1 MLWNLSYNREVK
13 SEMRTKM
20 RNIPVLGVILM
31 VFLACLP
38 VSGLAEPDSPGNRG
52 INNFFDFVRQ
62 TNETTASGNKSLDEA
77 KELLKNMTSQ
87 SEEMLNQSQEEYA
100 EAKNESGM
108 NSSNLQDFE
117 AMMSG
122 IEQLIN
128 TMTDLIDSAVTIID
142 RITAFTK
149 KIST

>member
-1 MLWNLSYNREVK
+1 MRRNLP
-13 SEMRTKM
+13 
-20 RNIPVLGVILM
+20 PVLGVTFI
-31 VFLACLP
+31 VFLACLSVP
-38 VSGLAEPDSPGNRG
+38 GLAEPNSPGNSS
-52 INNFFDFVRQ
+52 INNLFEFVRQ
-62 TNETTASGNKSLDEA
+62 ANETTASGNTSLDEA

-100 EAKNESGM
+100 EAKNASGM
-108 NSSNLQDFE
+108 NSSAITDFE
-117 AMMSG
+117 EMISG

-149 KIST
+149 KISTLMIETSNLK

>member
-1 MLWNLSYNREVK
+1 
-13 SEMRTKM
+13 M

-38 VSGLAEPDSPGNRG
+38 VPGLAEPNSPDEDSIGNL
-52 INNFFDFVRQ
+52 FEFVRQ
-62 TNETTASGNKSLDEA
+62 TNETTASGNTSLDEA

-87 SEEMLNQSQEEYA
+87 SEEMLNQSQTEYA
-100 EAKNESGM
+100 EAKNASGR
-108 NSSNLQDFE
+108 NSSIIDDFE
-117 AMMSG
+117 AMISG